1 MFSLGL
7 MITVPDVFH
16 NLIYQMEELFFCGTE
31 SISYFG
37 TKIWNIVPTL
47 EHIMEEGVRINV
59 GKRGV

>member
-1 MFSLGL
+1 